1 MTTAMTTKIINPF
14 IIMKAL
20 PFDMTNLINEFIG
33 DDDAKTLFKKSVLF
47 NKEFHEVLDIFYT
60 KHDLKELVEIIMT
73 DVNSNDE
80 IVAYANKNIQFLIKE
95 KLREDNHSINKSEIL
110 LYREDGENRIS
121 FKNFY
126 NKGKW
131 FEGNYLEIEDYEM
144 KAYDEERLKNEF
156 QVWVNGDDSQFSY
169 YSSTTIRSY
178 LLRCG
183 IVIPMESIEYMMDYN
198 NDDALHILVN
208 LVRNN
213 LIDNAPTFVDFM
225 MEEHREEVIDTL
237 FQEGDYTIKFEVEPL
252 KYNKILIV
260 LTN

>member
-1 MTTAMTTKIINPF
+1 
-14 IIMKAL
+14 
-20 PFDMTNLINEFIG
+20 MTNLINEFIG

-47 NKEFHEVLDIFYT
+47 NNEFHEVLDIFYS
-60 KHDLKELVEIIMT
+60 KHELAELVEIMT
-73 DVNSNDE
+73 NVNSNDE
-80 IVAYANKNIQFLIKE
+80 IVAFANKNIKVLIKE
-95 KLREDNHSINKSEIL
+95 KLRESNNSINKSEIL
-110 LYREDGENRIS
+110 LYREDGVNRIS
-121 FKNFY
+121 FKHFY

-156 QVWVNGDDSQFSY
+156 QNWVNGDDILFAY

-183 IVIPMESIEYMMDYN
+183 IVIPMEQIEYMMDYN
-198 NDDALHILVN
+198 NEDALHILVN
-208 LVRNN
+208 LIRNN